1 MFKNISRTR
10 QIVIGLSLSVAVFI
24 LLILFSFKV
33 YRTLNNSF
41 DKVEHT
47 YTIINEVESLLHHL
61 TQASLNE
68 VEYSVSNNEGYLH
81 NFIVSYQMVQKKLHR
96 LDSLTKDDK
105 SQQERLQALNQLVI
119 HREKILLDHINKVSR
134 TEELPAE
141 VLIRSAGK
149 FQHEATA
156 LLEEIKRVEHKALL
170 LRKQEAGVQH
180 QATFYVDIF
189 AGLGAFILVVITLTI
204 LVKDHRAREQAEEE
218 LRKLNE
224 NKDKFFSIVSHDLRG
239 PAANIVKLS
248 EFLLGPDEM
257 LDNQMRREMA
267 QHLNFS
273 SQKLYKL
280 LENLLS
286 WAKLQMNRVD
296 IKPFQ
301 VNLHKLVSENIAQ
314 ISTLA
319 SDKKIQV
326 INEVAADFSA
336 YADDKMCETVIRNLI
351 VNAIKFTNPGGH
363 IKIRASHKDRFVEIS
378 VIDSG
383 VGMKKESVEK
393 LFNLGTHFSSKGTAN
408 EPGSGL
414 GLILCKEFVEK
425 NKGRIWAESEINNGS
440 TFTFSLPRN
449 ILAFEAMK

>member
-10 QIVIGLSLSVAVFI
+10 QIIVGLSLSVAVFI

-47 YTIINEVESLLHHL
+47 YTVINEIESLSYHL
-61 TQASLNE
+61 MQASLNE
-68 VEYSVSNNEGYLH
+68 VEYSVSNNGGFLH
-81 NFIVSYQMVQKKLHR
+81 NFIISYQMVQKKLHR
-96 LDSLTKDDK
+96 LDSLTKADK
-105 SQQERLQALNQLVI
+105 PQQARLKLLNEIVTE
-119 HREKILLDHINKVSR
+119 REKILLDHINKVSLPQ
-134 TEELPAE
+134 ELPVDIIIQSARVFQQKATE
-141 VLIRSAGK
+141 VI
-149 FQHEATA
+149 
-156 LLEEIKRVEHKALL
+156 EEIKIQEHKALL
-170 LRKQEAGVQH
+170 LRKQEAAFQH
-180 QATFYVDIF
+180 QTAFYLDIF
-189 AGLGAFILVVITLTI
+189 AGLGALILVAITLI
-204 LVKDHRAREQAEEE
+204 LIIKDNRARERAEEE
-218 LRKLNE
+218 LRKLND

-301 VNLHKLVSENIAQ
+301 VDLHKLASENITQ

-319 SDKKIQV
+319 ADKKIQV
-326 INEVAADFSA
+326 VNEIPAHISAFADE
-336 YADDKMCETVIRNLI
+336 KMCETVMRNLV
-351 VNAIKFTNPGGH
+351 VNAIKFTNTGGH
-363 IKIRASHKDRFVEIS
+363 IKISASEKESAVEIS
-378 VIDSG
+378 VVDSG
-383 VGMKKESVEK
+383 VGMKKESVER

-414 GLILCKEFVEK
+414 GLILCREFVEK
-425 NKGRIWAESEINNGS
+425 NKGKIWAESEVNKGS
-440 TFTFSLPRN
+440 TFTFSLPKN
-449 ILAFEAMK
+449 ILAFESIK